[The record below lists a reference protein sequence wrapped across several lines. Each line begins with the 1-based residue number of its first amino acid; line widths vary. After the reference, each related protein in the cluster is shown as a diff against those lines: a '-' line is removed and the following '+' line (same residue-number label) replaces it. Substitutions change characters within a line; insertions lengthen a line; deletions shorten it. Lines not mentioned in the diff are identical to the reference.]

1 MNDISIFFQVSS
13 LSLSFQQLIRIK
25 RDAIH
30 LRITMDRNIPDVWNI
45 FSLSGPNYGQNRHP
59 VNRNHLLMNDGFHV
73 NWASYDQGM
82 LQKWCDR

>member
-1 MNDISIFFQVSS
+1 
-13 LSLSFQQLIRIK
+13 
-25 RDAIH
+25 
-30 LRITMDRNIPDVWNI
+30 MDRNIPDVWNI

>member
-1 MNDISIFFQVSS
+1 
-13 LSLSFQQLIRIK
+13 
-25 RDAIH
+25 
-30 LRITMDRNIPDVWNI
+30 MDRNIPDVWNI

-82 LQKWCDR
+82 LQKWCDRYVFES